1 MGDYGKV
8 WRGRLRSV
16 LGGKRQVRRGH
27 RLTLRHARN
36 QSVTAH
42 TQQEASMRFRTLTM
56 AAALMMVSV
65 AAFAQC
71 PPGQT
76 LVGGACQVVGGAV
89 GAAGTVAGGAV
100 NAAGNVAGSAVG
112 A

>member
-1 MGDYGKV
+1 
-8 WRGRLRSV
+8 
-16 LGGKRQVRRGH
+16 
-27 RLTLRHARN
+27 
-36 QSVTAH
+36 
-42 TQQEASMRFRTLTM
+42 MRFRTLTM
-56 AAALMMVSV
+56 AAALMMVST

-76 LVGGACQVVGGAV
+76 LVGGACRVVGGAV

-112 A
+112 AAGSVVGGTVGAITGMLPGGDRPLPPGTGGCATGYVLHQGGCFPAR